1 MFSKDNMLEFTSK
14 QQIEFISPLNPNYQV
29 FMHEKDK
36 DDERHIAWG
45 IYAHGKM
52 HKALGN
58 DKLHIINVDKFESYI
73 LEDESEKIQMLKIP
87 DGVYPAMVAFG
98 GHGRAYV
105 WSFKHRNSIIQKG
118 LVVSANDED
127 AIKYAEEKY
136 LKKSLII

>member
-1 MFSKDNMLEFTSK
+1 
-14 QQIEFISPLNPNYQV
+14 
-29 FMHEKDK
+29 
-36 DDERHIAWG
+36 
-45 IYAHGKM
+45 M

-58 DKLHIINVDKFESYI
+58 DKLHIINVDKFESYT
-73 LEDESEKIQMLKIP
+73 LEDESEKIQMIKIP

-105 WSFKHRNSIIQKG
+105 WSFKHGNSIIQKG

-127 AIKYAEEKY
+127 SIKYAEEKY

>member
-1 MFSKDNMLEFTSK
+1 MLEFTSK

-29 FMHEKDK
+29 FIHEMDK

-58 DKLHIINVDKFESYI
+58 DKLHIINVDKFESYT
-73 LEDESEKIQMLKIP
+73 LEDEFEKIQMIKIP

-105 WSFKHRNSIIQKG
+105 WSFKHGNSIIQKG

-127 AIKYAEEKY
+127 AIKYVEEKY